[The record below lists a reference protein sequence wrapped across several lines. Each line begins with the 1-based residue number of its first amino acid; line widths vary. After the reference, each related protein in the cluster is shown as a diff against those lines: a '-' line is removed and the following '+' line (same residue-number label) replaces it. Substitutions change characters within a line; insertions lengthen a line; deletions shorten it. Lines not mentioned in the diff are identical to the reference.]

1 MKTEK
6 KPAKRD
12 GEKKSFSEKLSDF
25 LRANRV
31 TLFVIL
37 GAVLVAVA
45 SVAIVSGVKSSQ
57 ANASSSRIDALS
69 ADLSTWS
76 SEQDAAKKAEL
87 EKLLVSNLTEVTTKW
102 PRQFAAARAYS
113 LLARIAEQNKDWTSA
128 EKDWMAVADKFSS
141 TYLAPIA
148 LQNAAVAAEERGAN
162 DIAIA
167 HYKAFT
173 EKYKGKSVGLPHA
186 YFSMGRL
193 AEDSKDY
200 ASALTSY
207 EKLVSTYPD
216 DDWTKLAKDRIIFLK
231 ASGFGK

>member
-6 KPAKRD
+6 KPVIKN
-12 GEKKSFSEKLSDF
+12 GEKKTFSEKLSDF
-25 LRANRV
+25 LRANRI
-31 TLFVIL
+31 LLLSIL
-37 GAVLVAVA
+37 GALVLGIAA
-45 SVAIVSGVKSSQ
+45 VAIVTGITNAQ
-57 ANASSSRIDALS
+57 ANSSSERIEALTQ
-69 ADLSTWS
+69 DLGTWA
-76 SEQDAAKKAEL
+76 SEQDPNKKAEA
-87 EKLLVSNLTEVTTKW
+87 EKLLVASLTEVTTKW

-128 EKDWMAVADKFSS
+128 EKDWMAVADKFPS

-162 DIAIA
+162 DAALA

-173 EKYKGKSVGLPHA
+173 DKYVGKSVGIPHA
-186 YFSMGRL
+186 YFSMGRI

-200 ASALTSY
+200 ASALVSY
-207 EKLVSTYPD
+207 EKLASIYPD

-231 ASGFGK
+231 ATNTGK